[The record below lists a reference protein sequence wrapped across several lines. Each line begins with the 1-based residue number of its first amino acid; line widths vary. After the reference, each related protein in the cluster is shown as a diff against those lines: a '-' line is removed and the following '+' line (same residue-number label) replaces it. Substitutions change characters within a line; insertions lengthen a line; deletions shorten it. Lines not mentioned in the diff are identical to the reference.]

1 MPMNRGDYENLSA
14 AIADSEADPAAKRIL
29 AFDIADALT
38 TTSNRFDPVRWLRD
52 CEVGHV
58 TADDVAQWT
67 KRLNSRVGAIAR
79 ARKAAEQR
87 QGITLGEQ

>member
-14 AIADSEADPAAKRIL
+14 AIAESEADPAAKRVI

-38 TTSNRFDPVRWLRD
+38 TTGERFDPVRWLRQ

-58 TADDVAQWT
+58 TAEEVGEWT
-67 KRLNSRVGAIAR
+67 KRLNSRVTAIAR
-79 ARKAAEQR
+79 NRRAAEERTGQR
-87 QGITLGEQ
+87 FGEL